1 MAIEFYSTRGPH
13 GCFSNFSRH
22 PITIDGETWPTTAHY
37 FQAMKFPDDADRRAR
52 IRTAKTAADC
62 KKVAWEKGVP
72 IRADWDTHRLEVMR
86 VALRAKFTQHDD
98 ARETLLGTGDEE
110 LVEHTSKDRYW
121 GDGGDGRGQNMLG
134 KMLME
139 LRDAL
144 RNE

>member
-22 PITIDGETWPTTAHY
+22 PITIDGETWPTTEHY

-52 IRTAKTAADC
+52 IRTAKTPADC

-121 GDGGDGRGQNMLG
+121 GDGGDGSGQNMLG